1 MNTIPS
7 QAGGLRKAQLSRQ
20 FELAPEAHSAAYLKL
35 HTFNIIQYVS
45 NTTKLEMT

>member
-20 FELAPEAHSAAYLKL
+20 FELAPEVYSAMSA
-35 HTFNIIQYVS
+35 
-45 NTTKLEMT
+45 